1 MWQFDRLTT
10 SRLAR
15 CSAMR
20 ARVLRARRTRASFL
34 FMATAL
40 SSFFRLESSGSAGDS
55 RVTASVKNRFVLLTV
70 ALFFLRLLDHN
81 PLADVANALA
91 LVRLG
96 WTVGPN
102 LGRDLPDLL
111 LVDALDH
118 DLRLQRRF
126 DLHTLGHPVHH
137 RMRKTQRQIEFVARG
152 LGAISDADQRELLFV
167 TVDHA
172 LDHICDQSAQG
183 AVHRT
188 YLSVD
193 RLEHQRVAVL
203 FNGDGG
209 PELARQRSE
218 RTLDRDFAR
227 ADIHFDLR
235 RQLDRVI
242 AYARHVLL
250 SVTQRCTALRRRRRW
265 RVPCDRSSRRAR
277 SRRWRFPVRSSPAGC
292 RPCLCRCAS
301 PASTPARFSRSPAGP
316 RSTSARSP
324 AAAWPRRRRRRNLR
338 CSLRP

>member
-34 FMATAL
+34 FIATAL
-40 SSFFRLESSGSAGDS
+40 SGFFRLESSGSAGDS
-55 RVTASVKNRFVLLTV
+55 RVTAPAKSRFLLL
-70 ALFFLRLLDHN
+70 ADNLFLLRLFDYD

-96 WTVGPN
+96 RTVGPN

-126 DLHTLGHPVHH
+126 DLYTLGHPMHH
-137 RMRKTQRQIEFVARG
+137 RVRKTQRKIEPVARG
-152 LGAISDADQRELLFV
+152 LCAISDADQRELLFV
-167 TVDHA
+167 AVDHA
-172 LDHICDQSAQG
+172 LDHVGDQRAQG

-188 YLSVD
+188 CLGIG

-209 PELARQRSE
+209 AELARQRTK

-235 RQLDRVI
+235 WQLDRVV
-242 AYARHVLL
+242 AYAGHVLL
-250 SVTQRCTALRRRRRW
+250 SITRRCTALRRR
-265 RVPCDRSSRRAR
+265 
-277 SRRWRFPVRSSPAGC
+277 
-292 RPCLCRCAS
+292 
-301 PASTPARFSRSPAGP
+301 
-316 RSTSARSP
+316 
-324 AAAWPRRRRRRNLR
+324 
-338 CSLRP
+338 